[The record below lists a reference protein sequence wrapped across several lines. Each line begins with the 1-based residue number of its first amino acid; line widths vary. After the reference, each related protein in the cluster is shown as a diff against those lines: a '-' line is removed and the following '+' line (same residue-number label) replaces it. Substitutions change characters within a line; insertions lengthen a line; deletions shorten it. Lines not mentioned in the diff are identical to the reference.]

1 MHDEGFACTVVEHY
15 VLLFCSNGNIDN
27 PERGDIRLFVSRL
40 YISLSGHAHGRVE
53 LYLSG
58 AWIVVT
64 VDSWTTANSQV
75 ACRQLGYLTYG
86 ECYNCNA
93 QLGHQRPSALLQ
105 EVLLEDI
112 TITTVTPIL
121 IQLNVL
127 AMFLVLAQ
135 SPDSLTVLIALS
147 IMTQN
152 LMIYIYNAKHV
163 SSYGKY
169 LLGVVTLYL
178 HTIFC
183 CMIQ

>member
-27 PERGDIRLFVSRL
+27 PERGDIRLYRR
-40 YISLSGHAHGRVE
+40 YISLSGDLLGRVE

-64 VDSWTTANSQV
+64 VDFWTTANSQV
-75 ACRQLGYLTYG
+75 ACRQLGYLTYYG

-105 EVLLEDI
+105 EVLLEY
-112 TITTVTPIL
+112 TLLMITTVTPIL

-135 SPDSLTVLIALS
+135 SPDSLTVLITLS
-147 IMTQN
+147 IMIQN
-152 LMIYIYNAKHV
+152 LM
-163 SSYGKY
+163 
-169 LLGVVTLYL
+169 
-178 HTIFC
+178 
-183 CMIQ
+183 M